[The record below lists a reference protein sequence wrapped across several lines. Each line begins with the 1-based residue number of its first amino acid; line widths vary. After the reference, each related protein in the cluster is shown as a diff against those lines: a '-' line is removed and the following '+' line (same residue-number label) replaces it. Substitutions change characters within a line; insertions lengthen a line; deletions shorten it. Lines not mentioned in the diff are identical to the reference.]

1 MLQKTVRLNGLYD
14 IYHPLLT
21 PKQRDYLQFYYLE
34 DYSLAEIAEY
44 FQVSRQAVYD
54 NIKRTESILENYE
67 EKLQLYEKRKERLKT
82 LDTLKEYLF
91 TEKQN
96 EHLETLI
103 HQLYDLS

>member
-21 PKQRDYLQFYYLE
+21 PKQRDYLP
-34 DYSLAEIAEY
+34 EIAEY